1 MRISAASKLQKQ
13 QQLQPL
19 TGQALALAQ
28 FENGSAEADL
38 LLKEFSEVM
47 DKIAA
52 KIKESTQD
60 PRFSNI
66 SELAVGAAEILKPEV
81 KASESAARSQP
92 ELKEVKEPAR
102 NEDNQEE
109 SREPNQTGSKELS
122 TQPETAPVAQKPSKQ
137 GPVGEKPEIP
147 AAERKI
153 AEVPQKIENSVQT
166 FAEKPVVEAS
176 TVATQEQGEQQQSMQ
191 QQLPSKPDAPQVQA
205 SKPADKSDPEVVTK
219 AADSTDS
226 EGTQKAQP
234 EVQQPAVQE
243 QPIEIPQA
251 LEAQGED
258 VTQPVPPQ
266 MSANLDARIKN
277 SLSQAID
284 AMAGKVQLEAFRRTI
299 ERDFMPHVQTSS
311 VINEANSLRSVQ
323 DSKAINPANA
333 SSNGIGV
340 FAKLSDA
347 SARDEAPHAPR
358 AMNHAARH
366 RTMEK
371 VEHALK
377 EAAKSRDGKTISLRL
392 DPPDLGCV
400 KVDVTLRDGNL
411 HARVVAESPA
421 VNDYLREKAH
431 ELHTVLRRLGLDVQ
445 SVSVSVGNERRFDE
459 QQRSLSNR
467 FSGGGLMPEFLDFGR
482 NTVNSEAVRAVDDH
496 WVA

>member
-1 MRISAASKLQKQ
+1 MRISAASKLKNQ

-109 SREPNQTGSKELS
+109 SREPNPTSPKELS
-122 TQPETAPVAQKPSKQ
+122 SQPENIPVAQKPRMQ
-137 GPVGEKPEIP
+137 DPVGEKPQLP
-147 AAERKI
+147 AVDKKI
-153 AEVPQKIENSVQT
+153 AEAPQKIENGMQAVV
-166 FAEKPVVEAS
+166 ENPVVEANT
-176 TVATQEQGEQQQSMQ
+176 TVPQEQAVQQQGIQ
-191 QQLPSKPDAPQVQA
+191 QQLPSKVEASQPQA
-205 SKPADKSDPEVVTK
+205 SKPADKADPEVVTK
-219 AADSTDS
+219 AADNTESA
-226 EGTQKAQP
+226 GKQKAQP
-234 EVQQPAVQE
+234 EVQQPAVQDE
-243 QPIEIPQA
+243 AIELTQVVNAEGQA
-251 LEAQGED
+251 IA
-258 VTQPVPPQ
+258 QPVAPQ
-266 MSANLDARIKN
+266 TVASLDARIKN

-284 AMAGKVQLEAFRRTI
+284 AMTGKVQLEAFRRTI
-299 ERDFMPHVQTSS
+299 ERDFMPQLQAVSAVNDVS
-311 VINEANSLRSVQ
+311 SLRSVQ
-323 DSKAINPANA
+323 DSKAINASSA
-333 SSNGIGV
+333 SSNGLGV
-340 FAKLSDA
+340 FAKLSDS